1 MSREITRLPL
11 ATSKRSSR
19 SASEQGRVVLDAAW
33 SEKLGLTSEA
43 LEALLSFDG
52 AGIPVLSLYLTVDPT
67 QRTKYQ
73 SRLHLK
79 DLLKTGGNDANKVVE
94 DIARVADYLQNEYN
108 WQAEGL
114 AIFSCAPKKLWQ
126 VVPLPMPVADSANVA
141 DRPYVRPLLGILSS
155 QIRYSIALVDREV
168 ARFYGIYLGEIRE
181 LGEKRRFAPKHHKQ
195 MEASPKLQRQ
205 AEGAATQNLK
215 QAADD
220 GVVLFEKFGA
230 AQIIL
235 AGQAE
240 AAASFKEHL
249 PKAWQARVVGELA
262 LDTASN
268 TAQVLAKANEVI
280 NRLEAERQKG
290 LVEALAND
298 AQKKGVTGTLG
309 LPDTLSALAEGKVM
323 TLIVARDFRAQGYQ
337 CENCGYLTAEQIAP
351 CPVCGHQMRRVGH
364 AVDLAIRKALQ
375 NSAKVETV
383 HMPEAARRLKAL
395 GGIGAMLRYS

>member
-1 MSREITRLPL
+1 MSRETRRMTL
-11 ATSKRSSR
+11 ATSKPSSR
-19 SASEQGRVVLDAAW
+19 RASEQGRSVWGAAW
-33 SEKLGLTSEA
+33 DEKLGLAPEA
-43 LEALLSFDG
+43 LEALLSFES

-79 DLLKTGGNDANKVVE
+79 ELLKTGGNNVNNVAE
-94 DIARVADYLQNEYN
+94 DIARVADYLQNEYD

-126 VVPLPMPVADSANVA
+126 VVPLPTPVADSATLA

-155 QIRYSIALVDREV
+155 QMRYGIALVDREV

-195 MEASPKLQRQ
+195 MEPSPKLQRQ
-205 AEGAATQNLK
+205 AEGAAIQNLK

-220 GVVLFEKFGA
+220 AVVLFEKFGA

-235 AGQAE
+235 AGQTE
-240 AAASFKEHL
+240 PAALLKEHL
-249 PKAWQARVVGELA
+249 PKAWQARVVAEIA
-262 LDTASN
+262 LETAAT
-268 TAQVLAKANEVI
+268 TAHILAKANEVI

-290 LVEALAND
+290 LVNALAND

-309 LPDTLSALAEGKVM
+309 FSDTLLALAEGKVM
-323 TLIVARDFRAQGYQ
+323 TLIVAQDFRAQGYQ
-337 CENCGYLTAEQIAP
+337 CENCGYLTADKVAP

-375 NSAKVETV
+375 NSAQVETV
-383 HMPEAARRLKAL
+383 HMPEAARQLKAL
-395 GGIGAMLRYS
+395 GGIGAMLRFS